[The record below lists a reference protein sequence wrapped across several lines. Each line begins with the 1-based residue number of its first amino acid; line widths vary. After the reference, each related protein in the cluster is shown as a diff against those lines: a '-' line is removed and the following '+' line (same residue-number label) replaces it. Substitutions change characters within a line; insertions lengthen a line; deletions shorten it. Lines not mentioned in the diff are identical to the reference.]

1 VTLTDIVVT
10 YLEMRDPGQLRRSGA
25 TPYGINLAMV
35 PRWDAGRVAGECYR
49 TIGAAWHWVDRRHL
63 DDDAWQQLVEQEQGE
78 VWVAT
83 DQEGLVGYFQL
94 ARRDVDIELRYF
106 GLVERCH
113 GRGIGGWLLTRA
125 VERAWSL
132 EPRRVVLNTCTLDGP
147 AALPNYLRRG
157 FTVVR
162 EEPHRREIP

>member
-1 VTLTDIVVT
+1 QPHLPAGWRRSGDDWQDAAARWTSSHRIRFLQRGDRGGWVTLTDIVVT

-49 TIGAAWHWVDRRHL
+49 TIGAAWHWVDGRHL

-94 ARRDVDIELRYF
+94 ARRDVDIE
-106 GLVERCH
+106 
-113 GRGIGGWLLTRA
+113 
-125 VERAWSL
+125 
-132 EPRRVVLNTCTLDGP
+132 
-147 AALPNYLRRG
+147 
-157 FTVVR
+157 
-162 EEPHRREIP
+162 